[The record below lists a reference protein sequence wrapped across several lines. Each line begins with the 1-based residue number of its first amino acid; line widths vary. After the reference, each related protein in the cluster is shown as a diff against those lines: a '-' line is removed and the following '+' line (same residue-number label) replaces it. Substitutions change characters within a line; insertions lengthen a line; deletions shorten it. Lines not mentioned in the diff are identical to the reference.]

1 MLHFRAIYL
10 WDAQLAQSNKSPP
23 PDPHPDP
30 HPASPTPTL
39 TEPSGTGG
47 GGGEGV
53 GRAGAKYNA
62 CSKHNEHNE
71 PGSTDREAGIATDN
85 APGIATSRVAARA
98 ARQERKGS
106 NSRGRDGS
114 VGSNCRGRDARKQRR
129 GNKESLESKER
140 LERWCNASALGAAFG
155 AGSMAVCPLMWQ
167 YAIQAEVFALNNFFV
182 AVLLLLTVRYYRRAR
197 VRTAY
202 FGSLAIGLG
211 LTNQHTLLFYA
222 APLAACILH
231 RGRKDLLFKPS
242 RVAVLCAWGLLGLT
256 PYIYLPLAGRRPPLG
271 AWGEVDTA
279 QGFSTHF
286 LRKEYGTFRLYS
298 GEDGSKE
305 SEVERVR
312 RAMTLY
318 LRHLAE
324 DGTWVYG
331 ACPLVMLGGLL
342 RSLCS
347 SLSRSVFNSSASAL
361 LLAYLSYMI
370 GFHLLANLPLDKAL
384 YYQVHVRFWMQAHVI
399 AFAWLGLGVSGV
411 LRAVETASWASPRS
425 NGSSLSAPAATDA
438 CVRQGRLRIGAAC
451 CFLALLLQASL
462 SSCARLRVFCVLRC
476 LLHLRTHWHF
486 NTQYTGLYDILY
498 SRRKVCVSVASLF
511 FFWKKNPKKV
521 EMKISECPGGV
532 QLAKLASAQEGL
544 RLPFPLAR
552 HFVARYFIPQM
563 HTIVSRAE
571 ILWQSPLLFPG
582 VCARQGEGGRE

>member
-1 MLHFRAIYL
+1 MRLIDGACVSLVGAPGRACAVLHFRAIYL
-10 WDAQLAQSNKSPP
+10 WDAQLAQSAQS
-23 PDPHPDP
+23 PHPDP
-30 HPASPTPTL
+30 LPASPAPTL

-62 CSKHNEHNE
+62 CSKHTE
-71 PGSTDREAGIATDN
+71 PGSTDNEAAIATRR
-85 APGIATSRVAARA
+85 GARG
-98 ARQERKGS
+98 RQERTES
-106 NSRGRDGS
+106 NSRGRDASG
-114 VGSNCRGRDARKQRR
+114 GSNWRGQNDIKKSLQSKE
-129 GNKESLESKER
+129 GKESLQSS
-140 LERWCNASALGAAFG
+140 CNLSALGAAFG

-167 YAIQAEVFALNNFFV
+167 YAIQAEVFALNNLMV

-202 FGSLAIGLG
+202 LGSLAIGLG
-211 LTNQHTLLFYA
+211 LTNQHTLVFYA

-231 RGRKDLLFKPS
+231 RGRKDLLLKPS
-242 RVAVLCAWGLLGLT
+242 RVAVLCGLGLLGLT
-256 PYIYLPLAGRRPPLG
+256 PYLYLPLAGRLPPLG

-279 QGFSTHF
+279 QGLATHF

-305 SEVERVR
+305 SEVARVR

-331 ACPLVMLGGLL
+331 ACPLVMLAGLL
-342 RSLCS
+342 RSLYS

-361 LLAYLSYMI
+361 LLAYLLYMI

-498 SRRKVCVSVASLF
+498 SRRKLCVSVASLF
-511 FFWKKNPKKV
+511 FWEKKIQKK
-521 EMKISECPGGV
+521 
-532 QLAKLASAQEGL
+532 
-544 RLPFPLAR
+544 
-552 HFVARYFIPQM
+552 
-563 HTIVSRAE
+563 
-571 ILWQSPLLFPG
+571 
-582 VCARQGEGGRE
+582 